1 MLKSPAI
8 STVHRRTTEAQGRWR
23 RNPAAAN
30 SKGKEPVAVI
40 LDVLML
46 ALLVAKGFRVVI

>member
-1 MLKSPAI
+1 VLKSPAI

-23 RNPAAAN
+23 WRRNPAATN

-40 LDVLML
+40 LDVLVL
-46 ALLVAKGFRVVI
+46 ALLVAKESL

>member
-23 RNPAAAN
+23 WRRKPATAN

-46 ALLVAKGFRVVI
+46 TLLVAKELL